1 MNATGLLSLIIA
13 LVLADYLLER
23 TLAFLNCRRITT
35 ELPAEVAAITSAAQY
50 QQAQE
55 YLRANCRFELLTASL
70 KVVVLLALLA
80 GGGFAFLD
88 QVARSL
94 AHAEMLVSLLF
105 FGLFFFAWE
114 ILMLPFGL
122 YHTFVIEERFAFNRT
137 TPATFVTDKLKGWL
151 LAVVLGGPL
160 LAAMIWFYQL
170 TQGYFWLFVWL
181 LMGGVMVVMTM
192 FYSTLIVS
200 LFNRQTPLAPGELR
214 QAIEAFAAT
223 VGFELDNIFVID
235 GSRRSTKA
243 NAYFAGLGAKKR
255 IVLYDTLIA
264 DLTVEELVAVLAHEV
279 GHYQKKHTLQGLVI
293 ALGQLG
299 IMLFVLSLLI
309 AEPALSTALGA
320 EVHGFHLALVSFALL
335 YTPLATLMGLLMHG
349 LSRRNEYAADR
360 FAARHF
366 KASALAS
373 ALKKLAVKNLGNLTP
388 HPAYVF
394 FHYSHP
400 PLLQRLRALADP
412 SPRGDG

>member
-1 MNATGLLSLIIA
+1 MNATILLSVFIT
-13 LVLADYLLER
+13 LVLAEYLLER
-23 TLAFLNCRRITT
+23 ILSFVNCRRITT
-35 ELPAEVAAITSAAQY
+35 ELPAEVAAIASAAQY

-55 YLRANCRFELLTASL
+55 YLRTNCRFELLTSSL

-80 GGGFAFLD
+80 SGGFAFLD

-105 FGLFFFAWE
+105 FGMFFFAGE

-181 LMGGVMVVMTM
+181 LMGGVLIVMTM
-192 FYSTLIVS
+192 FYSTLIVP

-223 VGFELDNIFVID
+223 MGFELDNIFVID

-243 NAYFAGLGAKKR
+243 NAYFAGLGARKR

-264 DLTVEELVAVLAHEV
+264 DLTVDELVAVLAHEI

-293 ALGQLG
+293 GLGQLG

-309 AEPALSTALGA
+309 GEPALSAALGA
-320 EVHGFHLALVSFALL
+320 EVHSFHLALVSFALL
-335 YTPLATLMGLLMHG
+335 YAPLATLMGLVMHG
-349 LSRRNEYAADR
+349 LSRRNEYEADR

-400 PLLQRLRALADP
+400 PLLRRLRALA
-412 SPRGDG
+412 SPPQRSGG